1 MGKKNTAHIK
11 NSFSMD
17 NSIRSINRKWI
28 YSLTSEKLRKWTKY
42 RNNALQ
48 DTLLRGKRTVISKRA
63 TINSVSATVQVIAY
77 EEGTH

>member
-1 MGKKNTAHIK
+1 
-11 NSFSMD
+11 MD
-17 NSIRSINRKWI
+17 NSIRSINRKRI

-48 DTLLRGKRTVISKRA
+48 GTLLRGKGTVISKRT